1 MDRRQALLG
10 LAAAAMT
17 AGTAQGNEMTG
28 FDLKDGVTRLAA
40 DYANAWNSSDMDGMT
55 ALYTDDVHWVNI
67 VGMHW
72 RGKAEVDKAH
82 RIFFEIMFKGVP
94 MALKEIESIT
104 ELPGGAA
111 VAVIRWSV
119 GAFTTPAGVRVP
131 PSRDRMTLVLVRE
144 NGKLLIKH
152 GANIQIDE
160 LAQKSDPVTA
170 SGSSGP

>member
-17 AGTAQGNEMTG
+17 VGTRQGNEMTG
-28 FDLKDGVTRLAA
+28 LDLKDDVARLAA
-40 DYANAWNSSDMDGMT
+40 DYAKAWNCSDMDAMT

-82 RIFFEIMFKGVP
+82 RIFFDKMFKGVP
-94 MALKEIESIT
+94 IALEEIESVT
-104 ELPGGAA
+104 GLPGGAA

-119 GAFTTPAGVRVP
+119 GAFITPAGARVP

-144 NGKLLIKH
+144 GGTLLIKH

-170 SGSSGP
+170 AGISGP